1 MAHTETHIG
10 RAPTETR
17 RWGTKLNIVATAIA
31 AFRKRRQ
38 AIAARR
44 VLTEL
49 TPEQLSDMG
58 LPQANHPALDIKA
71 GLITNLMS
79 MR

>member
-10 RAPTETR
+10 RAPTETQVG
-17 RWGTKLNIVATAIA
+17 GTKLNIVATAIA

-38 AIAARR
+38 ALAARR
-44 VLTEL
+44 VLAEL
-49 TPEQLSDMG
+49 TPEQLNDMG

-71 GLITNLMS
+71 ALITNLMS